1 MGMMSMLRPAQ
12 PTPAVPSMEREWS
25 IHIERIHAPTPL
37 FRELYT
43 GLIALSRRVEDR
55 LNAPGSDAGGSS
67 VPSSPQSTIA
77 QPAIRTP
84 KPAPPVQHFVINR
97 DGPSTWH
104 CQRWECKHFQH
115 PSVIQRDICR
125 RDTIFVLWSTT
136 FYHALQWAEYGSRG
150 QTLRNLKP
158 APIR

>member
-1 MGMMSMLRPAQ
+1 MMSMLRPAQ

-97 DGPSTWH
+97 DGPST
-104 CQRWECKHFQH
+104 
-115 PSVIQRDICR
+115 
-125 RDTIFVLWSTT
+125 
-136 FYHALQWAEYGSRG
+136 
-150 QTLRNLKP
+150 
-158 APIR
+158 